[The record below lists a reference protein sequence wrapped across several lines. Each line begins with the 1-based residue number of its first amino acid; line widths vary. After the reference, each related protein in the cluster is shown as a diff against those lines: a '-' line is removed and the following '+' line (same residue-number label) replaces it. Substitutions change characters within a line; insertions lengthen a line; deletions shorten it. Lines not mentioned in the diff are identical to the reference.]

1 MTRESAGSFAF
12 PQVSGLGEE
21 NTRRAGAPPRTGDN
35 GVATA
40 WLPEGDAT
48 MHRLSAGRPQETP
61 CG

>member
-1 MTRESAGSFAF
+1 MTRETAVIFPF

-21 NTRRAGAPPRTGDN
+21 NTRRAGVPSRTGDN

-48 MHRLSAGRPQETP
+48 MHRLTSGRPQETP
-61 CG
+61 CD